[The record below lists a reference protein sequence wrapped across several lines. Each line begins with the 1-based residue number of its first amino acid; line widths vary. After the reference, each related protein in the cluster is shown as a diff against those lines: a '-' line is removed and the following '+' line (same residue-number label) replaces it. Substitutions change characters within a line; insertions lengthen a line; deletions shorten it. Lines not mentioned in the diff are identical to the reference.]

1 MISAVIFDMD
11 GLMLDTERLFIE
23 SWDWAGEQLGVGPF
37 GHLGY
42 QTLGMTSE
50 SERIAI
56 DEAFGGRI
64 TLEQVNVLRKEY
76 FRNYFAEHGIPVK
89 PGLFELLKWL
99 KEQGIRTS
107 VATSTPAESA
117 LSELKE
123 AGILP
128 YFDEAVCG
136 DMIARSKPAPDI
148 FLAAAAKLGIAPEN
162 CMVLEDSLN
171 GIRAAFAAG
180 MTSVMVP
187 DLVQPDDEIRGKYSY
202 CVESLHDVRPIIEKL
217 NS

>member
-76 FRNYFAEHGIPVK
+76 FRRYFEEHGVPVK

-117 LSELKE
+117 LSELRS

-148 FLAAAAKLGIAPEN
+148 FLAAAAKLGVAPEN

-180 MTSVMVP
+180 MTSVMIP
-187 DLVQPDDEIRGKYSY
+187 DLVQPDDEIRQKYSY
-202 CVESLHDVRPIIEKL
+202 CVGSLHDVRPIIEKL
-217 NS
+217 NR